1 MNAQHTNAYF
11 VSESERY
18 MYHGREKSTVDADS
32 HSQMTLKT
40 SRRGLAKESSFT
52 IKENLLLFLAL
63 ISLILLAMSVNTGF
77 GGGANTRNSNVNE
90 PQQILI
96 RELPHGILAADPT
109 TGATFA
115 SSDTR
120 GYPTF

>member
-1 MNAQHTNAYF
+1 
-11 VSESERY
+11 
-18 MYHGREKSTVDADS
+18 MYHGRERSTVDYVDADS
-32 HSQMTLKT
+32 HSQMTLKPP
-40 SRRGLAKESSFT
+40 RRGLAKERSFI

-90 PQQILI
+90 LQQILI
-96 RELPHGILAADPT
+96 HELPHGILAADPT
-109 TGATFA
+109 IGATFA